1 MVNRYD
7 QTKKKKKK
15 SFRKKVRE
23 GYQISFEEE
32 KEKRQKILGKD
43 IKTCWR
49 RKKKNISIIVI
60 EIRIFLKNENKKS

>member
-7 QTKKKKKK
+7 QTKKKKNK

-32 KEKRQKILGKD
+32 KEKRQKILGTD

>member
-1 MVNRYD
+1 MIK
-7 QTKKKKKK
+7 QKKKKK

-32 KEKRQKILGKD
+32 KEKRQKILGTD

-49 RKKKNISIIVI
+49 RKKKKYQYHCDRN
-60 EIRIFLKNENKKS
+60 KNLSEE

>member
-1 MVNRYD
+1 MIK
-7 QTKKKKKK
+7 QKKKKK

-32 KEKRQKILGKD
+32 KEKRQKILGTD

-49 RKKKNISIIVI
+49 RKKKKISVS
-60 EIRIFLKNENKKS
+60 L

>member
-32 KEKRQKILGKD
+32 KEKRQKILGTD

-49 RKKKNISIIVI
+49 RKKKISVS
-60 EIRIFLKNENKKS
+60 L